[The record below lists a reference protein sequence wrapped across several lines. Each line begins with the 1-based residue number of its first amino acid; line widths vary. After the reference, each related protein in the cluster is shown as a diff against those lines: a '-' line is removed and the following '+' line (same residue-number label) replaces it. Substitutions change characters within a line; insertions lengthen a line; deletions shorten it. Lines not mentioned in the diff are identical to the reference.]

1 MFSGKATYD
10 GGITLPEIAE
20 DVSDIVGIV
29 SPFETPLLDALG
41 NPQRAATSTHHEWLE
56 DSLISNKS
64 MVTNQ
69 PLYPDDDTEFQVPDH
84 SVFRVGD
91 LVRVVGTSE
100 ILLITGS
107 FDNPDIISTVR
118 GYGGTTVAEI
128 NQNQQL
134 LIIGNGALEGGEADQ
149 ARFTKRTRQGNWTQI
164 FSRTVCVSGSDLAVR
179 KLSIDVDDELDYQK
193 QERLRELLR
202 DLENT
207 VIHGVL
213 NSFAPEGDAGTRRTM
228 AGILSRISSNCFV
241 PGIDDFPAGPA
252 LDEAMLNQALRKIWE
267 NSSANI
273 DLIVVNGSQKRRIS
287 SFIQTMQRYSPDDE
301 SYRQRVSSYE
311 SDFGVQR
318 VVLSRWVPAD
328 SVLLLDSSRINVLPL
343 AGRSFHYKPLASTG
357 DFEKGVVIGEYTL
370 EMKNEEAH
378 GIISGLSVA

>member
-10 GGITLPEIAE
+10 GGVTLPEIAE

-64 MVTNQ
+64 TITNETI
-69 PLYPDDDTEFQVPDH
+69 YPEDDTEFHVADA
-84 SVFRVGD
+84 VFRVGD

-100 ILLITGS
+100 ILLVTAAFNNPAAIT
-107 FDNPDIISTVR
+107 VAR
-118 GYGGTTVAEI
+118 GYGGTTPAAI
-128 NQNQQL
+128 SQNQQL
-134 LIIGNGALEGGEADQ
+134 LVIGNGALEGGEADQ
-149 ARFTKRTRQGNWTQI
+149 ARFTARSRQGNWTQI
-164 FSRTVCVSGSDLAVR
+164 FSRTVCVSGSEMAVHKLA
-179 KLSIDVDDELDYQK
+179 IDVEDELDYQK

-213 NSFAPEGDAGTRRTM
+213 NSLAPEGDSGTRRTM
-228 AGILSRISSNCFV
+228 AGILSRISSNYFV

-252 LDEAMLNQALRKIWE
+252 LDEAMLNHALRKIWE

-328 SVLLLDSSRINVLPL
+328 AVLLLDSSRINVLPL